1 MPASLENQFIS
12 DLYTSLLHLSGA
24 ELGNAVNQVYD
35 GMGNRTGI
43 ALSGEQVIINGYVQ
57 PIGFTDKDKPQTWV
71 DAFFPVGII
80 HLSVINENPGVR
92 IAGTT
97 WEQVAQGKFIVG
109 VGVGTDKNNN
119 SKEFGPEGTGAGNEE
134 GEYSHEL
141 TENELASHGHEANIG
156 AAPAL
161 IPSDGGVVVDGQEF
175 QAGVATTVTT
185 DRQAQQEVLFELNN
199 WVQRNYQGSG
209 GGNIRKKTEAQD
221 NQAKKYLDPAGVL
234 GSAANYSAVLRAQL
248 TTGKGPVEF
257 PYKEVQGIWNGETR
271 FLDTNLSYMRGGSQE
286 DRGTI
291 SRPSGSGPGYSLYT
305 KALALG
311 AGKGPNGTDLIVDVG
326 AGPLGTPIGTV
337 TEPVTTVERIQ
348 GSENFSTTDNT
359 GNSENHNN
367 IPPGYGVYV
376 WKRTA

>member
-24 ELGNAVNQVYD
+24 ELGNKVNQVYD
-35 GMGNRTGI
+35 GVGNRTGI

-57 PIGFTDKDKPQTWV
+57 PIGFTAKDEPQIWV
-71 DAFFPVGII
+71 DTFFPVGVI
-80 HLSVINENPGVR
+80 HLSVVNENPGVR

-109 VGVGTDKNNN
+109 VGVGTDRNDT
-119 SKEFGPEGTGAGNEE
+119 SKEFGPEDTGAGNEE
-134 GEYSHEL
+134 GEYSHGL

-185 DRQAQQEVLFELNN
+185 DYQAQQQVLFELND
-199 WVQRNYQGSG
+199 WVKANYNFKDPFFGS
-209 GGNIRKKTEAQD
+209 D
-221 NQAKKYLDPAGVL
+221 NNKRAKKFLDPSGEL
-234 GSAANYSAVLRAQL
+234 GSAADYTAERRAKL
-248 TTGKGPVEF
+248 VAYG
-257 PYKEVQGIWNGETR
+257 YKEVQGIFNGQTR
-271 FLDTNLSYMRGGSQE
+271 FLDNRTP
-286 DRGTI
+286 
-291 SRPSGSGPGYSLYT
+291 SRRVSGSPRDKFTMYT

-311 AGKGPNGTDLIVDVG
+311 AGKGPNNTNLVVDVG

-337 TEPVTTVERIQ
+337 TEPVTTVERIE

>member
-24 ELGNAVNQVYD
+24 ELGNKVNQVYD
-35 GMGNRTGI
+35 GVGNRTGI

-57 PIGFTDKDKPQTWV
+57 PIGFTAKDEPQTWV
-71 DAFFPVGII
+71 DTFFPVGVI
-80 HLSVINENPGVR
+80 HLSVVNENPGVR

-109 VGVGTDKNNN
+109 VGVGTDKNNT
-119 SKEFGPEGTGAGNEE
+119 SKEFGPEDTGSGNEE

-141 TENELASHGHEANIG
+141 TKNELASHGHEANIG
-156 AAPAL
+156 AAAAL
-161 IPSDGGVVVDGQEF
+161 IPSDGGVVVDGQEY
-175 QAGVATTVTT
+175 QAGTTTTVAT
-185 DRQAQQEVLFELNN
+185 DYQAQQQVLFELND
-199 WVQRNYQGSG
+199 WVKENYSAIDPFFGS
-209 GGNIRKKTEAQD
+209 D
-221 NQAKKYLDPAGVL
+221 NNKRAKKFLDPSGEL
-234 GSAANYSAVLRAQL
+234 GSAADYSAERRATL
-248 TTGKGPVEF
+248 VKYG
-257 PYKEVQGIWNGETR
+257 YKEVQGIFNGQTR
-271 FLDTNLSYMRGGSQE
+271 FLDNRKP
-286 DRGTI
+286 
-291 SRPSGSGPGYSLYT
+291 SRVVVSSPRYTMTMYT
-305 KALALG
+305 KALTLG
-311 AGKGPNGTDLIVDVG
+311 AGKGPNNTNLVVDVG